1 MLEALSENRLKEKFP
16 VRDWDKHR
24 ADCSCTEAF
33 ARTLAGVAPWIELGS
48 NGSPE
53 GELRERFGLMAR
65 KSLISATD
73 PKSPDYLSFGNSLTV
88 GRQALVEAAYL
99 AQALLRAP
107 KVLWEPLTEGEKQ
120 HVIASLK
127 MSRRLKPIGEGSVK
141 NNWLLFASMVEA
153 AIWHYTG
160 EVQKGRLNYGLGKFR
175 RWYLGDGTYGDGP
188 HFHWDYYNGWVIHPM
203 LMDILKV
210 CLGKNNRFSGMYDQV
225 LLRAQRYAAVQERMI
240 SPEATFPV
248 IGRSSAYRF
257 AAFQALSQIILWDR
271 LPETIKPGAAR
282 SGITALVRR
291 VIEAPGTFDRDGWLE
306 IGSVGYQ
313 PSIRDSY
320 NSTGSLYICL
330 TGLLHLGLPADSPFW
345 LAPAADWTQKRI
357 WSGQDIARDQALE
370 EGPTITKRA
379 KRLLKSIWRAF
390 WREGGGKN
398 AGTIDKAT
406 SLERMEGINMTL
418 KVSIIIN
425 NFNYGRYLA
434 SCIESAL
441 AQTYGN
447 IEVIVSDDGST
458 DDSQAVIES
467 FGTSIIASFKSN
479 GGQASALNAGFKK
492 SSGNLVIFLDAD
504 DLLKPHCVAEIVR
517 HWRADMMKLHFNL
530 EVIDASGKAVGCL
543 YMKRPLPRGDLRE
556 HLLTSGAV
564 ASMGMSGN
572 VFARTFLEQVMPMP
586 EVGWERGA
594 DTYLFNLAALT
605 GQVGAIDEPLGGYR
619 VHGNNV
625 SAKVKKGNVN
635 KLALRKFLQR
645 EILTD
650 RSLNDYGRKIGV
662 NYRLGTL
669 TGALPHIQQLFL
681 HEKLYREE
689 RCFGDISVRRLFVL
703 YMKLLVTAK
712 GQPFYKKPIIAAW
725 SLVIALLPK
734 AQAEWVVVSGYRHG
748 LVFAATK
755 VLSRPQAKVSL
766 AGAVAAAGG
775 LAICLAA

>member
-1 MLEALSENRLKEKFP
+1 
-16 VRDWDKHR
+16 
-24 ADCSCTEAF
+24 
-33 ARTLAGVAPWIELGS
+33 
-48 NGSPE
+48 
-53 GELRERFGLMAR
+53 
-65 KSLISATD
+65 
-73 PKSPDYLSFGNSLTV
+73 
-88 GRQALVEAAYL
+88 
-99 AQALLRAP
+99 
-107 KVLWEPLTEGEKQ
+107 
-120 HVIASLK
+120 
-127 MSRRLKPIGEGSVK
+127 
-141 NNWLLFASMVEA
+141 
-153 AIWHYTG
+153 
-160 EVQKGRLNYGLGKFR
+160 
-175 RWYLGDGTYGDGP
+175 
-188 HFHWDYYNGWVIHPM
+188 
-203 LMDILKV
+203 
-210 CLGKNNRFSGMYDQV
+210 
-225 LLRAQRYAAVQERMI
+225 
-240 SPEATFPV
+240 
-248 IGRSSAYRF
+248 
-257 AAFQALSQIILWDR
+257 
-271 LPETIKPGAAR
+271 
-282 SGITALVRR
+282 
-291 VIEAPGTFDRDGWLE
+291 
-306 IGSVGYQ
+306 
-313 PSIRDSY
+313 
-320 NSTGSLYICL
+320 
-330 TGLLHLGLPADSPFW
+330 
-345 LAPAADWTQKRI
+345 
-357 WSGQDIARDQALE
+357 
-370 EGPTITKRA
+370 
-379 KRLLKSIWRAF
+379 
-390 WREGGGKN
+390 
-398 AGTIDKAT
+398 
-406 SLERMEGINMTL
+406 MEGINMTL

-425 NFNYGRYLA
+425 NFNYGRYIA